1 MSSTM
6 QSLMRAV
13 VLAGAYNISVID
25 VPKPTIVNATD
36 AIVRI
41 AASAICGSDLHYYH
55 QGLGTP
61 DDPMPIGHEAIGYI
75 EDVGD
80 SVETLNIGDWVVV
93 PFMLDA
99 GHYQYGPSI
108 GGPRSGESGMQG
120 RFIHFLPLRVYTL
133 NDHTERDAKRSPYVA
148 EYARIPY
155 ADDSLMPV
163 PINSSANSSTIHD
176 YLFMSDILATGWT
189 ALDFSGLL
197 PGDTVAVFGAGPVGQ
212 MAVLSAGIRGASK
225 IYVVDHVQDRLD
237 LAAAHGAIP
246 INFAEED
253 PVETLLRFEPGG
265 ITRVV
270 DCVGFEAED
279 AQGNVNSSIV
289 LRQAGQVVAPQ
300 GGIGVVGVYGN
311 GNQTQTVDV
320 RNLFTRGFSVRG
332 GISSPLSLGTEML
345 NLIAAGK
352 VRPSS
357 IVSATIN
364 IEQAPEYY
372 ARFDRREETKV
383 VIEFP

>member
-1 MSSTM
+1 M

-13 VLAGAYNISVID
+13 ALVGAYNITVID
-25 VPKPTIVNATD
+25 VPKPTIVNGTD

-41 AASAICGSDLHYYH
+41 TAAAICGSDLHNYH
-55 QGLGTP
+55 QDLGSP
-61 DDPMPIGHEAIGYI
+61 ENPLRIGHEAIGFI
-75 EDVGD
+75 EEVGD
-80 SVETLNIGDWVVV
+80 SVETLRAGDWVVI
-93 PFMLDA
+93 PFALDD

-108 GGPRSGESGMQG
+108 DAPLSSDAGMQ
-120 RFIHFLPLRVYTL
+120 
-133 NDHTERDAKRSPYVA
+133 A

-163 PINSSANSSTIHD
+163 PINSSANASTIYD

-189 ALDFSGLL
+189 ALDFAGLR

-212 MAVLSAGIRGASK
+212 MAVISAGVRGASK

-246 INFAEED
+246 VNFASED
-253 PVETLLRFEPGG
+253 PVEALLRLEPGG

-270 DCVGFEAED
+270 DCVGWEAED

-289 LRQAGQVVAPQ
+289 LHQAGQVVAPQ
-300 GGIGVVGVYGN
+300 GGIGIVGVYGA
-311 GNQTQTVDV
+311 GDQAQTVDIKP
-320 RNLFTRGFSVRG
+320 LFLDGFSVRG
-332 GISSPLSLGTEML
+332 GISAPLALGTEML
-345 NLIAAGK
+345 NLISAGK

-357 IVSATIN
+357 IVSAVID

-372 ARFDRREETKV
+372 ARFDRRQETKV
-383 VIEFP
+383 VIEFPY

>member
-1 MSSTM
+1 
-6 QSLMRAV
+6 
-13 VLAGAYNISVID
+13 
-25 VPKPTIVNATD
+25 
-36 AIVRI
+36 
-41 AASAICGSDLHYYH
+41 
-55 QGLGTP
+55 
-61 DDPMPIGHEAIGYI
+61 
-75 EDVGD
+75 
-80 SVETLNIGDWVVV
+80 
-93 PFMLDA
+93 
-99 GHYQYGPSI
+99 
-108 GGPRSGESGMQG
+108 
-120 RFIHFLPLRVYTL
+120 
-133 NDHTERDAKRSPYVA
+133 
-148 EYARIPY
+148 
-155 ADDSLMPV
+155 MPV

-197 PGDTVAVFGAGPVGQ
+197 PGDTVTVFGAGPVGQ
-212 MAVLSAGIRGASK
+212 MAILSAGIRGASK

-320 RNLFTRGFSVRG
+320 RSLFTRGFSVRG

-345 NLIAAGK
+345 NLITAGK

-357 IVSATIN
+357 IVSATIG

>member
-1 MSSTM
+1 MA
-6 QSLMRAV
+6 SLMRAV
-13 VLAGAYNISVID
+13 ALVGAYNITVID

-41 AASAICGSDLHYYH
+41 AASAICGSDLHNYH
-55 QGLGTP
+55 QDLGSP
-61 DDPMPIGHEAIGYI
+61 EDPLRIGHEAIGYI
-75 EDVGD
+75 EEVGD
-80 SVETLNIGDWVVV
+80 SVGTLQIGDWVVV
-93 PFMLDA
+93 PFAFDD
-99 GHYQYGPSI
+99 GHYQY
-108 GGPRSGESGMQG
+108 
-120 RFIHFLPLRVYTL
+120 
-133 NDHTERDAKRSPYVA
+133 A

-189 ALDFSGLL
+189 ALDFAGFS

-212 MAVLSAGIRGASK
+212 MAVLSAGVRGASK

-246 INFAEED
+246 INFVAED
-253 PVETLLRFEPGG
+253 PVEALLRLEPGG
-265 ITRVV
+265 VTRVV
-270 DCVGFEAED
+270 DCVGWEAED

-289 LRQAGQVVAPQ
+289 LHQAGQVVAPQ
-300 GGIGVVGVYGN
+300 GGIGVVGVYGE
-311 GNQTQTVDV
+311 GNQTQAVDL
-320 RNLFTRGFSVRG
+320 RPLFKGGFSVRG
-332 GISSPLSLGTEML
+332 GVSAPLDLGTEML

-352 VRPSS
+352 VHPGS
-357 IVSATIN
+357 IVSAVIN

-372 ARFDRREETKV
+372 ARFSRRQETKV